1 MTETVETAT
10 ERHRLERISPVFGDI
25 VAKMTQAAD
34 SEIDR
39 LLSLGIPVVVD
50 RGHGIE
56 ELTTR
61 PSR

>member
-1 MTETVETAT
+1 VTETVETAT

-25 VAKMTQAAD
+25 VVKMTQAAD
-34 SEIDR
+34 HEIDR

-56 ELTTR
+56 ELTIR

>member
-1 MTETVETAT
+1 MSETVETAT
-10 ERHRLERISPVFGDI
+10 ERPRLERISRVFGDI

-34 SEIDR
+34 HEIDR

-56 ELTTR
+56 ELTIR

>member
-25 VAKMTQAAD
+25 VVKMTQAAD
-34 SEIDR
+34 HEIDR
-39 LLSLGIPVVVD
+39 LLSLGIPVGGD

>member
-1 MTETVETAT
+1 VTEILETAS
-10 ERHRLERISPVFGDI
+10 ERTRLERISPVFGDI

-34 SEIDR
+34 HEIDR
-39 LLSLGIPVVVD
+39 LLSLGLPIIVD

-61 PSR
+61 PSP

>member
-1 MTETVETAT
+1 MTDTVETAT

-25 VAKMTQAAD
+25 VVKMTQAAD
-34 SEIDR
+34 HEIDR

-56 ELTTR
+56 ELTIR